1 MGFQPAD
8 NGPDLRHTQSG
19 HLQRSGRG
27 RQWPTLRH
35 SDPRTTAKCD
45 QVHHS
50 SLLPWYPIVR
60 HSEARRGFPV
70 DKTLGPKPSA
80 YSVPLVLFRLD
91 NRRTNWLR
99 HHTVCEVYTDL
110 LSVGL
115 LRKGRMLLDLDIGQ
129 IWYFR
134 WMRV

>member
-27 RQWPTLRH
+27 RQWATHGH
-35 SDPRTTAKCD
+35 SDSRTTAERG

-50 SLLPWYPIVR
+50 SFLPWHPLVR
-60 HSEARRGFPV
+60 DSKARGGFPV
-70 DKTLGPKPSA
+70 DEALGPKSSA
-80 YSVPLVLFRLD
+80 YSVPLVLLGLD

-99 HHTVCEVYTDL
+99 HHSICKVYTDL
-110 LSVGL
+110 HAMGL
-115 LRKGRMLLDLDIGQ
+115 FRQGRMLLDLDTGQ
-129 IWYFR
+129 IWDLR
-134 WMRV
+134 WM